1 MPELSFRGALSAACR
16 SVETQITPQSSV
28 EGVCPLKPPL
38 VYTRLAS
45 PPLELLKSLF
55 GPLVTPVFPGR
66 SLMCANEAPVGCA
79 CAWGE
84 GVDFCLHAEGV
95 SVWLCL

>member
-38 VYTRLAS
+38 VYARQAS
-45 PPLELLKSLF
+45 PPLELF
-55 GPLVTPVFPGR
+55 
-66 SLMCANEAPVGCA
+66 N
-79 CAWGE
+79 
-84 GVDFCLHAEGV
+84 
-95 SVWLCL
+95 